1 MLYCI
6 CSESVIPNGQ
16 VRIVPALLVSTI
28 VPILGVTHTVCA
40 SRYHEH
46 NNTQVFIRAVLLVSV
61 SRISKWNGCIYFVIM
76 GVGVCCCCFSP
87 FYSIVT
93 VLCMRLTFVFS
104 VFRFLRVCDADSNT
118 EFQNFKKTEFH
129 MRVVLTDENGNI
141 KPIDVEETTE
151 FSMLQVLI
159 NIELQIPKDQQLIT
173 HDELGEIST
182 SSTFLRFIPHS
193 LTHSQTPI
201 FQQRKQR
208 H

>member
-1 MLYCI
+1 MPSLF
-6 CSESVIPNGQ
+6 
-16 VRIVPALLVSTI
+16 
-28 VPILGVTHTVCA
+28 LG
-40 SRYHEH
+40 
-46 NNTQVFIRAVLLVSV
+46 
-61 SRISKWNGCIYFVIM
+61 
-76 GVGVCCCCFSP
+76 
-87 FYSIVT
+87 
-93 VLCMRLTFVFS
+93 
-104 VFRFLRVCDADSNT
+104 FRFWSFRRFQ

-182 SSTFLRFIPHS
+182 SSTFLRFTALS
-193 LTHSQTPI
+193 YALTNTI